1 MFFFLMIRRPPRST
15 LFPYTTLFRSWVR
28 RASRESRSVSSMV
41 ISALRKRPRFSDAC
55 ASGATRVM
63 APNPSMGVT
72 PKQTSNLLVKTN
84 EPSIRSSMYRRVERL
99 FAIAVCW
106 SSPTLGLVQVHRLN
120 GRTPHCT
127 ALYGQSGKKM
137 AHPGRLYK
145 IHSVSFLSGH
155 KDKTA
160 RARRERA
167 RRAGRAEEPRKESGA
182 PRRWRVQFLW

>member
-1 MFFFLMIRRPPRST
+1 MS
-15 LFPYTTLFRSWVR
+15 
-28 RASRESRSVSSMV
+28 
-41 ISALRKRPRFSDAC
+41 
-55 ASGATRVM
+55 
-63 APNPSMGVT
+63 
-72 PKQTSNLLVKTN
+72 
-84 EPSIRSSMYRRVERL
+84 PSIRSSMYRRVERH

-106 SSPTLGLVQVHRLN
+106 CSPTLGLVQVHRLN

-160 RARRERA
+160 RARGERA
-167 RRAGRAEEPRKESGA
+167 RRAGRATEGERRPKAGA
-182 PRRWRVQFLW
+182 VAVVAATSAG